1 MVKIHGGSG
10 RPQGVLNHG
19 TAPKPSPYHGG
30 TNLKKV
36 SCTRRSRGR
45 MGCTAGRVCVR
56 VS

>member
-45 MGCTAGRVCVR
+45 MGSTAGRVCVR